1 LLEDAMTADYTLLL
15 LSISMAV
22 LLMATVLTYDRLV
35 RGLRQELEDARA
47 DSDLLDALLDQ
58 ALLRHPAKGDQ

>member
-1 LLEDAMTADYTLLL
+1 MLEDAMTADYTLLL
-15 LSISMAV
+15 LSISSAV
-22 LLMATVLTYDRLV
+22 LLMATVLTYDRIV

>member
-1 LLEDAMTADYTLLL
+1 MTDYTLLL
-15 LSISMAV
+15 LSISSAV

>member
-1 LLEDAMTADYTLLL
+1 MLEDVMTADYTLLL

>member
-1 LLEDAMTADYTLLL
+1 MLEDAMTADYTLLL
-15 LSISMAV
+15 LSISSAV

>member
-1 LLEDAMTADYTLLL
+1 MTDYTLLL
-15 LSISMAV
+15 LSISSAV
-22 LLMATVLTYDRLV
+22 LLMATVLTYDRIV

>member
-1 LLEDAMTADYTLLL
+1 MEDAMTDYTLLL
-15 LSISMAV
+15 LSISSAV
-22 LLMATVLTYDRLV
+22 LLMATVLTYDRIV

>member
-1 LLEDAMTADYTLLL
+1 MEEAMTDYTLLL
-15 LSISMAV
+15 LSISSAV
-22 LLMATVLTYDRLV
+22 LLMATVLTYDRIV

>member
-22 LLMATVLTYDRLV
+22 LLMATVVTYDRLV

>member
-1 LLEDAMTADYTLLL
+1 MTADYTLLL

>member
-1 LLEDAMTADYTLLL
+1 MLEDAMTADYTLLL

>member
-1 LLEDAMTADYTLLL
+1 MTADYTLLL
-15 LSISMAV
+15 LSISSAV